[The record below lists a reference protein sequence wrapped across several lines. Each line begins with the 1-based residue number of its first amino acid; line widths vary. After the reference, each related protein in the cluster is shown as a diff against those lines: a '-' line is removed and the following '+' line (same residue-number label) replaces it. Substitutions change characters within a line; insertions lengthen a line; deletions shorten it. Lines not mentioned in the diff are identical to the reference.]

1 MLLQKDIYKDNY
13 QYHEF
18 PITSIMLLQKD
29 IYKDNYQYHE
39 LPHLVWSIALKE
51 ALIYQKLGCMSVQE
65 WSDHR
70 RTNF

>member
-1 MLLQKDIYKDNY
+1 MIRNHNLLEENY
-13 QYHEF
+13 QYYEF

-51 ALIYQKLGCMSVQE
+51 ALIY
-65 WSDHR
+65 
-70 RTNF
+70 

>member
-1 MLLQKDIYKDNY
+1 MIRNHNLLEENY
-13 QYHEF
+13 QYYEF

-39 LPHLVWSIALKE
+39 LPHLVWSIELKE

>member
-1 MLLQKDIYKDNY
+1 MIRNHNLLEENY
-13 QYHEF
+13 YEF

-39 LPHLVWSIALKE
+39 LPRLVWSIALKE
-51 ALIYQKLGCMSVQE
+51 ALIYQKLGCMSVQAQ
-65 WSDHR
+65 SDHQ